1 MKEYRKFRK
10 RNQAEKKE
18 KRHLALAFLV
28 CAAMLFTGGCTSENV
43 PEETEDD
50 TAKLTV
56 VGFSEVGAESDWR
69 VANTESMKATFTEAN
84 GYELLFDDAKQKQEN
99 QIAAIRNF
107 ILQEVDYIVVAPV
120 VEDGWEGVLQEAKD
134 ADIPVIVVDRM
145 VKADE
150 DLFAAWVGSDFYEEG
165 QKATAWL
172 ENYLKEQGRVH
183 ERIDILHVQGTEGSS
198 AQIGRTK
205 SLMEAVESHGSWRLL
220 GSVQGEFTQA
230 KTYEVVRDARDE
242 GSIPD
247 VFYCEPDQCML
258 GAVPALDDLPLSHG
272 VVGRVIV
279 ISFDASKPGLEE
291 CKARRINL
299 DVECNPDHGPRV
311 EAIIEQIEAGKTPE
325 KYCYVEETCF
335 RPEELTQEFIDSRKY

>member
-18 KRHLALAFLV
+18 KRHLALAFLI

-134 ADIPVIVVDRM
+134 ADIPVIVVD
-145 VKADE
+145 V
-150 DLFAAWVGSDFYEEG
+150 W
-165 QKATAWL
+165 
-172 ENYLKEQGRVH
+172 
-183 ERIDILHVQGTEGSS
+183 
-198 AQIGRTK
+198 
-205 SLMEAVESHGSWRLL
+205 
-220 GSVQGEFTQA
+220 
-230 KTYEVVRDARDE
+230 
-242 GSIPD
+242 
-247 VFYCEPDQCML
+247 
-258 GAVPALDDLPLSHG
+258 
-272 VVGRVIV
+272 
-279 ISFDASKPGLEE
+279 
-291 CKARRINL
+291 
-299 DVECNPDHGPRV
+299 
-311 EAIIEQIEAGKTPE
+311 
-325 KYCYVEETCF
+325 
-335 RPEELTQEFIDSRKY
+335 

>member
-18 KRHLALAFLV
+18 KRHLALAFLI

-107 ILQEVDYIVVAPV
+107 ILQEVDYIVVSPV
-120 VEDGWEGVLQEAKD
+120 VVDGWEGVLQEAKD
-134 ADIPVIVVDRM
+134 ADIPVIVVVRM
-145 VKADE
+145 VKADA
-150 DLFAAWVGSDFYEEG
+150 DLFAAWVGSAFSEEG

-172 ENYLKEQGRVH
+172 ENSLKEQARVH
-183 ERIDILHVQGTEGSS
+183 ESFDILHLPGT
-198 AQIGRTK
+198 
-205 SLMEAVESHGSWRLL
+205 
-220 GSVQGEFTQA
+220 
-230 KTYEVVRDARDE
+230 
-242 GSIPD
+242 
-247 VFYCEPDQCML
+247 
-258 GAVPALDDLPLSHG
+258 
-272 VVGRVIV
+272 
-279 ISFDASKPGLEE
+279 
-291 CKARRINL
+291 
-299 DVECNPDHGPRV
+299 
-311 EAIIEQIEAGKTPE
+311 
-325 KYCYVEETCF
+325 
-335 RPEELTQEFIDSRKY
+335 